1 MTLQSTL
8 RHGGKTNNPL
18 CLALFLSHF
27 HLRPLRDSKVIRKSR
42 FAGTVRNLAKRVRTL
57 PEPLLGTGASCISKT
72 GKARRRHYHNADKN
86 NVGFDSQPKED
97 AINYRRL
104 RAPVIN
110 VQRRPGIYEIR
121 RIAECCVILT
131 EEITREREKR
141 RRERERDPCGPRT
154 NIKCVGH
161 SRNKRSF
168 EKLQT
173 P

>member
-18 CLALFLSHF
+18 RLALFLSHF
-27 HLRPLRDSKVIRKSR
+27 QLRPLRDSKVIRKSR

-72 GKARRRHYHNADKN
+72 GEARRRHYHNADKN

-104 RAPVIN
+104 RAPV
-110 VQRRPGIYEIR
+110 QRRPGIYEIR

-131 EEITREREKR
+131 EEITREREKEEGEG
-141 RRERERDPCGPRT
+141 ERSVRAA
-154 NIKCVGH
+154 N
-161 SRNKRSF
+161 
-168 EKLQT
+168 
-173 P
+173 